1 MKGLQNKR
9 VFITGAASGI
19 GRATAE
25 RFYAEGSELVLID
38 MPTLEQSE
46 LKALFPNKMTYI
58 SGDVTKTETL
68 DAVKL
73 EMSKG
78 VDVLINNAGI
88 TKDAT
93 LLKMTDE
100 QWDQVIAV
108 NLTSIFKLSK
118 AAAEVMKAKGVGGS
132 IIHAASV
139 VAHYGNFGQTNYS
152 ATKAGV
158 IAMAKT
164 MAKELGKDKI
174 RVNAVAPGFIATPM
188 VKKMPEKVLAMMEE
202 KASLRRLGEPSDIA
216 AAYAFLASDEAS
228 YITGTCLNVDG
239 GTILG

>member
-1 MKGLQNKR
+1 MKGLTNKR

-25 RFYAEGSELVLID
+25 RFYAEGSELVLVD

-46 LKALFPNKMTYI
+46 LKAIFPNRMTYI

-68 DAVKL
+68 DAIKA
-73 EMSKG
+73 EMAKG

-88 TKDAT
+88 TKDST

-100 QWDQVIAV
+100 QWDAVIAV

-118 AAAEVMKAKGVGGS
+118 AAAEVMKAAGKGGS

-202 KASLRRLGEPSDIA
+202 KASLRRLGEPADIA
-216 AAYAFLASDEAS
+216 AAYAFLASDDAA

>member
-1 MKGLQNKR
+1 MKGLNNKR

-25 RFYAEGSELVLID
+25 RFYAEGSELVLVD

-46 LKALFPNKMTYI
+46 LQSLFPNRMTYI

-68 DAVKL
+68 DAIKA
-73 EMSKG
+73 EMAKG

-93 LLKMTDE
+93 LLKMTDD
-100 QWDQVIAV
+100 QWDAVIAV

-118 AAAEVMKAKGVGGS
+118 AAAEVMKAAGKGGS

-216 AAYAFLASDEAS
+216 AAYAFLASDDAS

>member
-1 MKGLQNKR
+1 MKGLNQKR

-25 RFYAEGSELVLID
+25 RFYNEGSELILID
-38 MPTLEQSE
+38 IPTLAASE
-46 LKALFPNKMTYI
+46 LSAQFAERMTYI
-58 SGDVTKTETL
+58 SGDITSKATQETL
-68 DAVKL
+68 LV
-73 EMSKG
+73 EMEKG
-78 VDVLINNAGI
+78 IDVLVNNAGI
-88 TKDAT
+88 TRDAT
-93 LLKMTDE
+93 LLKMTDD

-108 NLTSIFKLSK
+108 NLTAIFKLSRL
-118 AAAEVMKAKGVGGS
+118 AAGVMKSRGQGGV
-132 IIHAASV
+132 ILNAASV

-158 IAMAKT
+158 IAMTKT

-188 VKKMPEKVLAMMEE
+188 VQKMPEKVLAMMED
-202 KASLRRLGEPSDIA
+202 KASLKRLGTPGDIA
-216 AAYAFLASDEAS
+216 AAYAFLASDDAS

>member
-1 MKGLQNKR
+1 MKGLTNKR

-19 GRATAE
+19 GRSTAE
-25 RFYAEGSELVLID
+25 RFYAEGAELILID

-46 LKALFPNKMTYI
+46 LKALFPNRMTYI
-58 SGDVTKTETL
+58 SGDVTKADTL
-68 DAVKL
+68 DSIKAEVN
-73 EMSKG
+73 KG
-78 VDVLINNAGI
+78 IDVLVNNDGI
-88 TKDAT
+88 TRDAT

-108 NLTSIFKLSK
+108 NLTAIFKLSK
-118 AAAEVMKAKGVGGS
+118 MAAEKMKSEGKGGS
-132 IIHAASV
+132 IINAASV

-158 IAMAKT
+158 IAMTKT

-174 RVNAVAPGFIATPM
+174 RVNAIAPGFIATPM
-188 VKKMPEKVLAMMEE
+188 VQKMPEKVLAMMEE
-202 KASLRRLGEPSDIA
+202 KASLKRLGKPEDIA
-216 AAYAFLASDEAS
+216 SAYAFLASEDAA

>member
-1 MKGLQNKR
+1 MNGLINKR

-19 GRATAE
+19 GRATAQ
-25 RFYAEGSELVLID
+25 RFWQEGAELILID
-38 MPTLEQSE
+38 IPTLEESE
-46 LKALFPNKMTYI
+46 LKTQFPNRMVYI
-58 SGDVTKTETL
+58 SGDITKSETL
-68 DAVKL
+68 EKISN
-73 EMSKG
+73 EMKQG
-78 VDVLINNAGI
+78 VDVIVNNAGI
-88 TKDAT
+88 TRDAT

-100 QWDQVIAV
+100 QWDQVISV

-118 AAAEVMKAKGVGGS
+118 MAATKMKEVGNGGV
-132 IIHAASV
+132 ILNAASV

-158 IAMAKT
+158 VAMTKT

-188 VKKMPEKVLAMMEE
+188 VQKMPEKVLSMMEE
-202 KASLRRLGEPSDIA
+202 KTPLKRLGRPEDIA
-216 AAYAFLASDEAS
+216 AAYAFLASDDAS
-228 YITGTCLNVDG
+228 FITGTCLNVDG

>member
-25 RFYAEGSELVLID
+25 RFYAEGSELVLVD

-46 LKALFPNKMTYI
+46 LKVLFPSRMTYI
-58 SGDVTKTETL
+58 SGDVTKQETL
-68 DAVKL
+68 DAIKT
-73 EMSKG
+73 EMAKG

-88 TKDAT
+88 TRDST

-118 AAAEVMKAKGVGGS
+118 AAAEVMKGAGKGGS

-188 VKKMPEKVLAMMEE
+188 VKKMPEKVLAMMED

-216 AAYAFLASDEAS
+216 AAYAFLASDDAS

>member
-25 RFYAEGSELVLID
+25 RFYDEGSELVLVD
-38 MPTLEQSE
+38 MPTLEQAE
-46 LKALFPNKMTYI
+46 LQSLFPNRMTYI
-58 SGDVTKTETL
+58 SGDVTKSETL
-68 DAVKL
+68 DAIKA
-73 EMSKG
+73 EMTKG

-100 QWDQVIAV
+100 QWDAVIAV

-118 AAAEVMKAKGVGGS
+118 AAAEVMKAAGKGGS

-216 AAYAFLASDEAS
+216 AAYAFLASDDAS

>member
-1 MKGLQNKR
+1 MNGLANKR

-19 GRATAE
+19 GRSTAE
-25 RFYAEGSELVLID
+25 RFYAEGAELVLVD

-58 SGDVTKTETL
+58 SGDVTKAETL
-68 DAVKL
+68 DAIRAEVN
-73 EMSKG
+73 KG
-78 VDVLINNAGI
+78 IDVLVNNAGI
-88 TKDAT
+88 TRDAT

-108 NLTSIFKLSK
+108 NLTAIFKLSK
-118 AAAEVMKAKGVGGS
+118 MAAEKMKAEGKGGS
-132 IIHAASV
+132 IINAASV

-158 IAMAKT
+158 IAMTKT

-174 RVNAVAPGFIATPM
+174 RVNAIAPGFIATPM
-188 VKKMPEKVLAMMEE
+188 VQKMPEKVLAMMED
-202 KASLRRLGEPSDIA
+202 KASLKRLGKPEDIA
-216 AAYAFLASDEAS
+216 AAYAFLASDDAA

>member
-1 MKGLQNKR
+1 MKGLNNKR

-46 LKALFPNKMTYI
+46 LSALFPNRMTYI

-68 DAVKL
+68 DSIKA
-73 EMSKG
+73 EMAKG

-93 LLKMTDE
+93 LLKMTDD
-100 QWDQVIAV
+100 QWDAVIAV

-118 AAAEVMKAKGVGGS
+118 AAAEVMKAAGKGGS

-216 AAYAFLASDEAS
+216 AAYAFLASDDAS

>member
-46 LKALFPNKMTYI
+46 LAALFPNKMTYI
-58 SGDVTKTETL
+58 SGDVTKSETL
-68 DAVKL
+68 DLVKA
-73 EMSKG
+73 EMAKG

-108 NLTSIFKLSK
+108 NLTSIFKLSRE
-118 AAAEVMKAKGVGGS
+118 AAAVMKAAGKGGS

-216 AAYAFLASDEAS
+216 AAYAFLASDDAS

>member
-1 MKGLQNKR
+1 MKGLANKR
-9 VFITGAASGI
+9 VFITGAVSGI
-19 GRATAE
+19 GRSTAE

-58 SGDVTKTETL
+58 SGDVTKAETL
-68 DAVKL
+68 DAIRAEVN
-73 EMSKG
+73 KG
-78 VDVLINNAGI
+78 IDVLVNNAGI
-88 TKDAT
+88 TRDAT

-108 NLTSIFKLSK
+108 NLTAIFKLSK
-118 AAAEVMKAKGVGGS
+118 MAAEKMKAEGKGGS
-132 IIHAASV
+132 IINAASV

-158 IAMAKT
+158 IAMTKT

-174 RVNAVAPGFIATPM
+174 RVNAIAPGFIATPM
-188 VKKMPEKVLAMMEE
+188 VQKMPEKVLAMMED
-202 KASLRRLGEPSDIA
+202 KASLKRLGKPEDIA
-216 AAYAFLASDEAS
+216 AAYAFLASDDAA

>member
-46 LKALFPNKMTYI
+46 LAALFPIKMTYI
-58 SGDVTKTETL
+58 SGDVTKSETL
-68 DAVKL
+68 DLVKA
-73 EMSKG
+73 EMAKG

-108 NLTSIFKLSK
+108 NLTSIFKLSRE
-118 AAAEVMKAKGVGGS
+118 AAAVMKAAGKGGS

-202 KASLRRLGEPSDIA
+202 KSSLRRLGEPSDIA
-216 AAYAFLASDEAS
+216 AAYAFLASDDAS